1 MAGYGVALP
10 PLSDATLPA
19 RSIARSRVRSGAG
32 CLPSG
37 RLEVAHGEQ
46 AARIGPQRRGPEAA
60 AGLRPGMERN
70 PPSEEACGGTISG
83 HFLLVLVVSARRA
96 PIALGLVWLFFFP
109 R

>member
-1 MAGYGVALP
+1 
-10 PLSDATLPA
+10 
-19 RSIARSRVRSGAG
+19 
-32 CLPSG
+32 
-37 RLEVAHGEQ
+37 
-46 AARIGPQRRGPEAA
+46 
-60 AGLRPGMERN
+60 MERN